1 MALTKVTSG
10 GISDIAAAVE
20 GASDSNKFTDADHSK
35 LNAIEAS
42 ATADQTKSDI
52 EGLGIDVPAANLT
65 GTIPDARF
73 PATLPAISGANLT
86 GISSV
91 GGVTGVD
98 FNDNVKAR
106 FGAGNDLE
114 IYHDGTSSWIKE
126 TNASGDFH
134 IQGKEV
140 VIKASNGENTAIFR
154 EDGAVELN
162 HNNVKKLETT
172 LKGAQVTG
180 TMAVGSTPLDL
191 YSGYSGFQVGSNGFI
206 FGQHS
211 AGADKNLWLS
221 QNSWADGSGNERAIS
236 TGKVSSIMQSSG
248 NINFKVAASVNAN
261 ANITWKTPFKVCHQ
275 SVTGGDW
282 CTVLNQSMESN
293 GTVYYMNFTL
303 DGSGK
308 GAIRGDSNSV
318 SYNTSSDYRLKEN
331 VDYTWDATTRLKQL
345 KPCRFNWIS
354 DDTNTTLDGFLAHEV
369 TGIVPEAA
377 HGIKDETE
385 TYTDD
390 DGNEQTR
397 PVYQGIDQSKLV
409 PLLVKAM
416 QEQQT
421 TIESLTARITAL
433 EG

>member
-1 MALTKVTSG
+1 MSTIKSSAENLT
-10 GISDIAAAVE
+10 
-20 GASDSNKFTDADHSK
+20 
-35 LNAIEAS
+35 LNA
-42 ATADQTKSDI
+42 D
-52 EGLGIDVPAANLT
+52 
-65 GTIPDARF
+65 
-73 PATLPAISGANLT
+73 GANNDIKFQSN
-86 GISSV
+86 GSEVASIDQAGVIVSA
-91 GGVTGVD
+91 GGSTHA
-98 FNDNVKAR
+98 DNVKAK
-106 FGAGNDLE
+106 FGTGNDAE
-114 IYHDGTSSWIKE
+114 IYHDGTHTYYKNSH
-126 TNASGDFH
+126 TSGSTRFN
-134 IQGKEV
+134 QKYFEV
-140 VIKASNGENTAIFR
+140 NNTAGTESMLSAY
-154 EDGAVELN
+154 EDGAVTLRYDG
-162 HNNVKKLETT
+162 VSKLATT

-180 TMAVGSTPLDL
+180 TMAAGSTPLEL

-261 ANITWKTPFKVCHQ
+261 ANITWKTPFRVCHQ

-282 CTVLNQSMESN
+282 CTVLNQSIESN

-303 DGSGK
+303 DGSSK

-377 HGIKDETE
+377 HGIKDETK

-409 PLLVKAM
+409 PLLVKTI
-416 QEQQT
+416 QEL
-421 TIESLTARITAL
+421 EARLTAL
-433 EG
+433 EA